1 MINAMKK
8 PVNDKRLF
16 KNDLN
21 RWQFDRIE
29 LSSGSPVELFIF
41 DQWLT
46 GRVEYDQARRAY
58 VFLHESSDTLI
69 LEAGM
74 KARLPDGA
82 RPRGG
87 MI

>member
-1 MINAMKK
+1 MKNI
-8 PVNDKRLF
+8 VNDNNLF
-16 KNDLN
+16 KNDQD
-21 RWQFDRIE
+21 RWQFGRIE
-29 LSSGSPVELFIF
+29 LSSGSLVELFVF
-41 DQWLT
+41 GQWLI
-46 GRVEYDQARRAY
+46 GRVEYDHDRRAY
-58 VFLHESSDTLI
+58 VFLCESNDTLI